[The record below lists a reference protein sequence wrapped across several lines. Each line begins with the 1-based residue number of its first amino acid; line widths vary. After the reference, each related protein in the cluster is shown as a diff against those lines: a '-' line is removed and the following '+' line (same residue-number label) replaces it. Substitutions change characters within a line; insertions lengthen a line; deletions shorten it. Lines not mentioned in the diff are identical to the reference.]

1 MLSSSLAEALEIA
14 RDCLRVIP
22 LNWIK
27 MGQYSGLSE
36 SAARLKGERMTEGGR
51 GGVGRSGERG
61 GEEWGWREEEERA
74 MGFKIQIAFD
84 LIYML
89 MSIHT

>member
-51 GGVGRSGERG
+51 GRG
-61 GEEWGWREEEERA
+61 GEEWGEGWGGVGGERRGRESE
-74 MGFKIQIAFD
+74 GIQNSDRF
-84 LIYML
+84 
-89 MSIHT
+89 